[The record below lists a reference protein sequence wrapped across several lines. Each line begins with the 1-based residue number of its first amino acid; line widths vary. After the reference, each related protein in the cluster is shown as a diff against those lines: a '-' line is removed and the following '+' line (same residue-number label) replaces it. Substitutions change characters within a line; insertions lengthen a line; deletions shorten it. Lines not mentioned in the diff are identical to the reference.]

1 MRRGL
6 GGEMSAAHA
15 ADHLVEKTWFVMAD
29 GMDRFGR
36 LLLCAI
42 DDGNVMDE
50 SISCSEIIG
59 ENHEFAD
66 HLVGWRLL
74 VDMFDGYLF
83 ASHADFH
90 LRPVEGDGA
99 VLFAILTELPRD
111 AI

>member
-1 MRRGL
+1 
-6 GGEMSAAHA
+6 MSAAHA
-15 ADHLVEKTWFVMAD
+15 TDHLVEKTRLIMAD
-29 GMDRFGR
+29 RMDWFGR

-50 SISCSEIIG
+50 SVSCGEIVG

-83 ASHADFH
+83 AAHADLH
-90 LRPVEGDGA
+90 LRPV
-99 VLFAILTELPRD
+99 
-111 AI
+111 